1 MARPV
6 KKGLDYFPRSTD
18 FYDDDKIMELLD
30 EYGPLGITVYD
41 VIITLVYK
49 NGYFMEIPVDKLAS
63 HAVRCIGNKW
73 VKNKS
78 LVIQVIHYCADI
90 GLFDK
95 DLLLQNVI
103 TSEGI
108 QRRYSEVTARNK
120 VDKSKYWLLEKNN
133 TQAAGISATVCG
145 VSATETPIN
154 VTETHINAAEMQQSK
169 VNKSKLNESK
179 GMCGKNA
186 AETTYGQ
193 NIRLTDSEYSQ
204 LCCSYGKKIIDDYI
218 SRIDRYIIK
227 SGTKPYDNHYQT
239 IIEWLEKDNVHA
251 KSAPS
256 FDLHFIEEYAKHNTP
271 KI

>member
-18 FYDDDKIMELLD
+18 FYDDDKIMELLE
-30 EYGPLGITVYD
+30 EYGPLGVTVYD
-41 VIITLVYK
+41 VVITLVYK

-63 HAVRCIGNKW
+63 LAVRYIGNKW

-120 VDKSKYWLLEKNN
+120 ADKSKYWLLEKNKS
-133 TQAAGISATVCG
+133 QAVGISAAFSE
-145 VSATETPIN
+145 VSATETKIN
-154 VTETHINAAEMQQSK
+154 VTKIPVNDAKMQQSK

-179 GMCGKNA
+179 VTCGINA

-193 NIRLTDSEYSQ
+193 NIRLTADQYST
-204 LCCSYGKKIIDDYI
+204 LCDKYGHKTIDDYI

-227 SGTKPYDNHYQT
+227 SGTKPYDNHFLT
-239 IIEWLEKDNVHA
+239 ITEWLEKDNV
-251 KSAPS
+251 KPLKKPS
-256 FDLHFIEEYAKHNTP
+256 FDLAAITEYAKNNTP